1 MKSLRLFALGV
12 LAAPLLTA
20 GAPRFSESPRQEPA
34 STSIRDTVAC
44 LDTLH
49 ASDSINA
56 VVKMSVRP
64 QQSKT
69 KLPPDF
75 EGLFVQEFRSR
86 LKVPSNLPLSVMR
99 GWTPCDS
106 ASHKCAGGVLMLGSQ
121 AYATAHQDGA
131 VSRIVVIDLALTPAL
146 ADTVRVVLLRMANEK
161 AVPFFNG
168 PDSIPLDISIH
179 IEQHPD
185 TVPAWR
191 QLFRATIPHY
201 AAQFSPAEWPKN
213 ARGPKYPSIAERSL
227 VPDSVALT
235 FSILS
240 DGTVAPQSVDLQA
253 AHYTDFVR
261 AVFERIATMRYV
273 PGRIGSCPVATWEA
287 QTFLFKIPEGG
298 TFLFKAP

>member
-1 MKSLRLFALGV
+1 MKSPNGFALSV
-12 LAAPLLTA
+12 LAAPMIA
-20 GAPRFSESPRQEPA
+20 GGAVRFSELDRPQPA
-34 STSIRDTVAC
+34 SGALRDTVGC

-49 ASDSINA
+49 ATDSVTA
-56 VVKMSVRP
+56 VIKMTVKP
-64 QQSKT
+64 QDSKT

-86 LKVPSNLPLSVMR
+86 LKVPSNLPLSVME

-106 ASHKCAGGVLMLGSQ
+106 KSHKCAGGVLMIGSQ
-121 AYATAHQDGA
+121 AYATAHHDGA
-131 VSRIVVIDLALTPAL
+131 VSRIAVVDFALTPAL
-146 ADTVRVVLLRMANEK
+146 ADTVRVVLQMMAKDK
-161 AVPFFNG
+161 AFPFFSG

-179 IEQHPD
+179 AEQRPD
-185 TVPAWR
+185 TVPVWR
-191 QLFRATIPHY
+191 HLFRASIPHY
-201 AAQFSPAEWPKN
+201 ASQFSPAEWPKD
-213 ARGPKYPSIAERSL
+213 AKGPRYPFIAERSR

-261 AVFERIATMRYV
+261 AVFDRIATMRYV

-298 TFLFKAP
+298 TSLFKVP

>member
-1 MKSLRLFALGV
+1 MKSASLLALSV
-12 LAAPLLTA
+12 LAAPLIV
-20 GAPRFSESPRQEPA
+20 GGGVRFGEPDRPQPA
-34 STSIRDTVAC
+34 SSVVRDTVGC

-49 ASDSINA
+49 ATDSVNA
-56 VVKMSVRP
+56 VIKMTVKP
-64 QQSKT
+64 QDSKT

-75 EGLFVQEFRSR
+75 DGLFVQEFRSR
-86 LKVPSNLPLSVMR
+86 LKAPSNLALSVME
-99 GWTPCDS
+99 GWAPCDS
-106 ASHKCAGGVLMLGSQ
+106 ASHKCAGGVLLFGSQ
-121 AYATAHQDGA
+121 AYATAHSDGA

-146 ADTVRVVLLRMANEK
+146 ADTVRIVLLRMANDK

-168 PDSIPLDISIH
+168 PDSIPLNISID

-185 TVPAWR
+185 TVPVWR
-191 QLFRATIPHY
+191 HLFRATIPHY
-201 AAQFSPAEWPKN
+201 ASQFSPAEWPKN

-227 VPDSVALT
+227 VQDSVALT

-261 AVFERIATMRYV
+261 AVFDRLANVRYV
-273 PGRIGSCPVATWEA
+273 PGRIGSCPVATRGM

-298 TFLFKAP
+298 TSLFRIP

>member
-1 MKSLRLFALGV
+1 MKSPNGFALSV
-12 LAAPLLTA
+12 LAAPMIA
-20 GAPRFSESPRQEPA
+20 GGAVRFSELDRPQPA
-34 STSIRDTVAC
+34 SGALRDTVGC

-49 ASDSINA
+49 ATDSVTA
-56 VVKMSVRP
+56 VIKMTVKP
-64 QQSKT
+64 QDSKT

-86 LKVPSNLPLSVMR
+86 LKVPSNLPLSVME

-106 ASHKCAGGVLMLGSQ
+106 AGHKCAGGVLMIGSQ
-121 AYATAHQDGA
+121 AYATAHRDGA
-131 VSRIVVIDLALTPAL
+131 VSRIAVVDFALTPAL
-146 ADTVRVVLLRMANEK
+146 ADTVRAVLQMMAKEK
-161 AVPFFNG
+161 AVPFFGG

-179 IEQHPD
+179 TEQRPD

-191 QLFRATIPHY
+191 HLFRARIPHY
-201 AAQFSPAEWPKN
+201 ASPYSSAEWPKN

-227 VPDSVALT
+227 VQDSIALT

-261 AVFERIATMRYV
+261 AVFDRIATMRYV

-287 QTFLFKIPEGG
+287 QTFLFKVPDGG